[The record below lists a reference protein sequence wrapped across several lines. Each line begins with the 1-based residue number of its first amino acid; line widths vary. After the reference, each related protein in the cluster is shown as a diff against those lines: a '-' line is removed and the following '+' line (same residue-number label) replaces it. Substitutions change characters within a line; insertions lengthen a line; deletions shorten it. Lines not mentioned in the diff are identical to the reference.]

1 MPRRRMLQP
10 MEVAAKAPNYADVAV
25 LPADVDPQITVSHN
39 AVDQPF
45 YLAFEE
51 DTVLALMSG
60 RSVVHLR
67 GSNVLNYPLAQGD
80 HVYMPGGTPH
90 RIEVREEGVLLR
102 YVTNEPAI
110 RAAIFTC
117 AECDSEVYRLEWR
130 QDQSDDAVAIYTEVA
145 TRFNEDEVRR
155 TCRTCGTVA
164 PQVSLEHMGWQSVAS

>member
-45 YLAFEE
+45 FLAFEE

-60 RSVVHLR
+60 SSTVHLR
-67 GSNVLNYPLAQGD
+67 DSNVLRYPLTQGD

-90 RIEVREEGVLLR
+90 RIEVKDEGVLLR

-110 RAAIFTC
+110 RAAIFAC
-117 AECDSEVYRLEWR
+117 AECDGEVYRLEWR
-130 QDQSDDAVAIYTEVA
+130 QDQSDDAVAIYAEVA
-145 TRFNEDEVRR
+145 SRFNAEEVRR

-164 PQVSLEHMGWQSVAS
+164 DDVPLERLGWLRDVS